1 VTERIDLTP
10 QEAKDGGPY
19 PYYYRKQSKKLV
31 VMLPQGLRESQ
42 RIRLAGMGEEGKGGA
57 KPGDLY
63 LEVKIRK
70 PLVQRLKDLIHSS
83 RSVSTR

>member
-1 VTERIDLTP
+1 
-10 QEAKDGGPY
+10 
-19 PYYYRKQSKKLV
+19 
-31 VMLPQGLRESQ
+31 MLPKGLRQGQ

-63 LEVKIRK
+63 LEVKISK
-70 PLVQRLKDLIHSS
+70 PLMQKLKDLIHSS